1 VEEFQNTYRI
11 LHWELHHLDRNII
24 HVHIS
29 AFPIA
34 VARVSRPE
42 LRDRPVAVA
51 PPHSERA
58 LILSVSA
65 EARREGIFKG
75 MPLGKALKFCPGLIV
90 LPPDHD
96 LTAKAWQVLTGVVAR
111 YTPLWE
117 PSRPGHI
124 YMDVTGTDRLWGRA
138 KDTADHLRREIKQH
152 LYLPGTVGV
161 ASNKMVSSIASR
173 TIPSEGV
180 LDVDH
185 GHEFS
190 FIAPLKVNVLP
201 GVGPVRRRILLEE
214 LNITLVRQVAA
225 LDMGSLKLLF
235 AQQAYVIHQRALGID
250 PTPVYP
256 PSTEPTVTEEVTLS
270 HDENDDEKLLGV
282 LYGLVEKCSYQLR
295 SRSLLPRKAGLYFR
309 YTDQEEVTRH
319 VQIPRSS
326 FWDFDLYAPLEVAF
340 LKACQRRVRVRFMKI
355 WFRDF
360 SAPSAQLSLF
370 SSTPLAET
378 KKAMVTLA
386 LDNIREK
393 HGNKLINYGKTINL
407 VMSNDKIQM
416 PNQNQKLRCQSMN
429 NQQRLRSVGF

>member
-1 VEEFQNTYRI
+1 
-11 LHWELHHLDRNII
+11 LDRNII
-24 HVHIS
+24 HVHIP

-34 VARVSRPE
+34 VARVNRPE

-75 MPLGKALKFCPGLIV
+75 MPLDKALKFCPGLTV
-90 LPPDHD
+90 LPPDHA
-96 LTAKAWQVLTGVVAR
+96 LTAKACQLLSGVVAR

-138 KDTADHLRREIKQH
+138 KDTANRIRREIKEH
-152 LYLPGTVGV
+152 LYLPDTVGV

-173 TIPSEGV
+173 AIPSEGV

-185 GHEFS
+185 GREFS

-201 GVGPVRRRILLEE
+201 GLGPVRRRILLEE
-214 LNITLVRQVAA
+214 LTITLVRQVAA
-225 LDMGSLKLLF
+225 LDMGSLKLVF
-235 AQQAYVIHQRALGID
+235 GQQAYVIHQRALGID

-256 PSTEPTVTEEVTLS
+256 PSAEPTVTEEVTLS

-282 LYGLVEKCSYQLR
+282 LCGLVEKCSYQLR
-295 SRSLLPRKAGLYFR
+295 SRSLLPRKAGIYFR

-319 VQIPRSS
+319 VQIPSPS
-326 FWDFDLYAPLEVAF
+326 FWDFDLYAPLEVVF
-340 LKACQRRVRVRFMKI
+340 LKACQRRVRIRFMKI

-370 SSTPLAET
+370 AFAPHDEE
-378 KKAMVTLA
+378 KKTQVISA
-386 LDNIREK
+386 LDRIREK
-393 HGNKLINYGKTINL
+393 HGEEAIQYYRTKASHHRACYIAVSLA
-407 VMSNDKIQM
+407 DK
-416 PNQNQKLRCQSMN
+416 
-429 NQQRLRSVGF
+429 